1 MFAGPLAQPYRGHR
15 SRKSRSGLP
24 PAGWRPG
31 RVNAERRGAV
41 PARFWPMAPRRPK
54 RPSAGMGALATGLS
68 VAAAL
73 TLGASGCGGGSPDP
87 ASRADR
93 VASLRV
99 SDLHRCKSGPTPR
112 RLRCGEIQ
120 VPLERREESL
130 GKTRIGFVIL
140 PRRDRDQPAARVDRR
155 GRGRTGI
162 RELMDGPL
170 LREAVRGPA
179 GAPRPGDG
187 RHARHR
193 PLQAARLPRPPVR
206 TGAGLDRPAGLRRAA
221 RAALQLVPDLGGG
234 GRHQRRAQRPRARTD
249 HAVRRFLRHIPGPV
263 VRFPSSADAECP
275 GARLG
280 LSGPGRERLVSEPDL
295 DRRAIPGDR
304 LPALAGLLRQR
315 AEAPAQA
322 RRLAAIEA
330 PRGGSTGRRAGC
342 GRQLASGL
350 LPADRPRGDRAR
362 AAAMRP
368 RGRF

>member
-1 MFAGPLAQPYRGHR
+1 
-15 SRKSRSGLP
+15 
-24 PAGWRPG
+24 
-31 RVNAERRGAV
+31 
-41 PARFWPMAPRRPK
+41 MAPRRPR

-73 TLGASGCGGGSPDP
+73 TLGASGCGGGSPDQ

-112 RLRCGEIQ
+112 APQ
-120 VPLERREESL
+120 VWRD
-130 GKTRIGFVIL
+130 
-140 PRRDRDQPAARVDRR
+140 PRAARAPRGVARQDADRVRDPAAKGSGPARPRVDRR

-234 GRHQRRAQRPRARTD
+234 GRHQRRAQRPRARAD

-263 VRFPSSADAECP
+263 VRVPSSADAECP

-304 LPALAGLLRQR
+304 LPAFAGLLRQR
-315 AEAPAQA
+315 AAAPRQA
-322 RRLAAIEA
+322 RRLAAR
-330 PRGGSTGRRAGC
+330 RGTAGWGRWSTRWRW
-342 GRQLASGL
+342 
-350 LPADRPRGDRAR
+350 PATRLRTPT
-362 AAAMRP
+362 
-368 RGRF
+368 